1 MWRHF
6 TYNTEKYN
14 ATNTQHMLK
23 DWINIV
29 LINLT
34 LFNLNTITSAGLM
47 IYNCIS
53 LTSIVYR
60 KFGGLKLRW
69 IDTLFRYCPS
79 LIYFDLSNFETSR
92 VTMMNLIFKDGYNM
106 KSINLS
112 NVVLLKYKICHIIFL
127 IVYLWSL

>member
-1 MWRHF
+1 
-6 TYNTEKYN
+6 
-14 ATNTQHMLK
+14 
-23 DWINIV
+23 
-29 LINLT
+29 
-34 LFNLNTITSAGLM
+34 M